1 MDITTTAHP
10 GTLTTAEDYANAPVG
25 TIVAED
31 GSDLPKVKHEANVW
45 AIRYDGTASD
55 EAMAGVTRKVLR
67 WGRHA

>member
-31 GSDLPKVKHEANVW
+31 GSDLPKVEARGERLGNQV
-45 AIRYDGTASD
+45 RQHG
-55 EAMAGVTRKVLR
+55 LR
-67 WGRHA
+67 